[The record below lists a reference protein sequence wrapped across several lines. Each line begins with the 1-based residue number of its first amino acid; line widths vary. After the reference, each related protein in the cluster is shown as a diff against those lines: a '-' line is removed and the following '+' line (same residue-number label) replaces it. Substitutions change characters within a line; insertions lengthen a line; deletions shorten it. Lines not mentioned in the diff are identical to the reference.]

1 MGWILFKD
9 IKTHLLIFFFF
20 FLKALA
26 WGWGEDD
33 IRMITGIC

>member
-9 IKTHLLIFFFF
+9 IKTHLLIFFF